1 MSDERQ
7 TGFAVFRWV
16 SGRYAE
22 VHISWESCK
31 EIRVTGLLNIFPFL
45 GASLDDGGELA
56 FNI

>member
-1 MSDERQ
+1 ML
-7 TGFAVFRWV
+7 GL
-16 SGRYAE
+16 RYAYATE
-22 VHISWESCK
+22 AILLDWESCK